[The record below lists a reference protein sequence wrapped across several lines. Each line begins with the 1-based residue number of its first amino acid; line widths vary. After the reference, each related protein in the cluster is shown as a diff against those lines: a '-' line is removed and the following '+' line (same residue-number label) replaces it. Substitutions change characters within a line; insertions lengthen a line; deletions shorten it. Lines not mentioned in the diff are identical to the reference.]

1 MRQLCINTYE
11 EGCLNLMTDFSA
23 VLDHDVQD
31 RLNTAIPCHSN
42 QCVVLAS
49 YSPRYVTVG
58 EVKKRIQ
65 QNDVWHCWSSQ
76 GGVIEANYY
85 YHSVVVRHLMQD
97 YSSIGIQR
105 SNIFTDGCAEQYKS
119 RRNAYFIAELA
130 KEYSITVT
138 HNFAPTASFKTMV
151 DGQGDLVKSTY
162 RNLEKNEVEGTRCPN
177 TYSLFQLF
185 TSKYPLTPDPVPD
198 ASRRLM
204 TITGRLH
211 RFLVDTVDATE
222 GMRERAESD
231 KDIIITDYMKD
242 RWDAPVLKG
251 IKGIFCLIG
260 RHDNHE
266 ATLHSREHACF
277 CDKCMNALFNDCT
290 HQLITGSLRKE
301 TVLKLP
307 FKEAPAKKVPAVGD
321 ILDKINFF
329 KERFAAGNNQ
339 QTIVAI
345 PVENVLENEDPFKI
359 AMLTKTAKQLSRD
372 YVYECSINGSVNKI
386 TIAKGVWCITARF
399 MECTSQSKRQYI
411 IHTRTKELKI
421 PVLNIYFPDN
431 FKSNEDISTINFVM
445 RGEESLN
452 QTVNYYSICQINLD
466 ALQLD
471 LAADS

>member
-1 MRQLCINTYE
+1 
-11 EGCLNLMTDFSA
+11 
-23 VLDHDVQD
+23 
-31 RLNTAIPCHSN
+31 
-42 QCVVLAS
+42 
-49 YSPRYVTVG
+49 
-58 EVKKRIQ
+58 
-65 QNDVWHCWSSQ
+65 
-76 GGVIEANYY
+76 
-85 YHSVVVRHLMQD
+85 MQD

-151 DGQGDLVKSTY
+151 DGQGDLVKSTH
-162 RNLEKNEVEGTRCPN
+162 RNLEKNEVEGTRC
-177 TYSLFQLF
+177 LFHLF
-185 TSKYPLTPDPVPD
+185 TSKYPITPDPVPD

-251 IKGIFCLIG
+251 IKGIFYIIG

-266 ATLHSREHACF
+266 ATLHSREHACS
-277 CDKCMNALFNDCT
+277 CDKCMNALFNGCT
-290 HQLITGSLRKE
+290 HQLITGSLKKE

-329 KERFAAGNNQ
+329 KERFAAQSADNSG
-339 QTIVAI
+339 
-345 PVENVLENEDPFKI
+345 D
-359 AMLTKTAKQLSRD
+359 
-372 YVYECSINGSVNKI
+372 
-386 TIAKGVWCITARF
+386 
-399 MECTSQSKRQYI
+399 TS
-411 IHTRTKELKI
+411 
-421 PVLNIYFPDN
+421 
-431 FKSNEDISTINFVM
+431 
-445 RGEESLN
+445 
-452 QTVNYYSICQINLD
+452 
-466 ALQLD
+466 
-471 LAADS
+471 